1 MKKIITFMTILT
13 IIISSNVIAENI
25 VYITKT
31 GKKYH
36 IKNCRTIK
44 EEAYKISLS
53 EAKYRGYTPCKVC
66 KPY

>member
-1 MKKIITFMTILT
+1 MKKLITF
-13 IIISSNVIAENI
+13 IIILMISANLIAQNV

-36 IKNCRTIK
+36 LQNCRTIK
-44 EEAYKISLS
+44 GEAYKISLS
-53 EAKYRGYTPCKVC
+53 EAKQKGYTACKVC

>member
-1 MKKIITFMTILT
+1 MKKVITF
-13 IIISSNVIAENI
+13 IIILMISANLIAQNV

-36 IKNCRTIK
+36 LQSCRTIRG
-44 EEAYKISLS
+44 EAYKISLS
-53 EAKYRGYTPCKVC
+53 EAKQKGYTACKVC

>member
-1 MKKIITFMTILT
+1 MKKILTF
-13 IIISSNVIAENI
+13 IIILIISANLIAQNV

-36 IKNCRTIK
+36 LQNCRTIRG
-44 EEAYKISLS
+44 EAYKISLS
-53 EAKYRGYTPCKVC
+53 EAKQKGYTACKVC

>member
-1 MKKIITFMTILT
+1 MKKVITF
-13 IIISSNVIAENI
+13 IIILMISANLIAQNV

-36 IKNCRTIK
+36 LQNCRTIRG
-44 EEAYKISLS
+44 EAYKISLS
-53 EAKYRGYTPCKVC
+53 EAKQKGYTACKVC

>member
-1 MKKIITFMTILT
+1 M
-13 IIISSNVIAENI
+13 ISANLIAQNV

-36 IKNCRTIK
+36 LQNCRTIK
-44 EEAYKISLS
+44 GEAYKISLS
-53 EAKYRGYTPCKVC
+53 EAKQKGYTACKVC

>member
-1 MKKIITFMTILT
+1 MKKLITF
-13 IIISSNVIAENI
+13 IIILMISANLIAKNV

-36 IKNCRTIK
+36 LQNCRTIK
-44 EEAYKISLS
+44 GEAYKISLS
-53 EAKYRGYTPCKVC
+53 EAKQKGYTACKVC

>member
-1 MKKIITFMTILT
+1 MKKVITF
-13 IIISSNVIAENI
+13 IIILMISANLIAQNV

-36 IKNCRTIK
+36 LQNCRTIRG
-44 EEAYKISLS
+44 EAYKISLS
-53 EAKYRGYTPCKVC
+53 EAKQKGYTTCKVC